1 MYVHSDSSETRG
13 FMITRTRSVVKDE
26 ECVQVIGRNPEG
38 FVIYIDP
45 FLGA

>member
-1 MYVHSDSSETRG
+1 
-13 FMITRTRSVVKDE
+13 VVKDE

-38 FVIYIDP
+38 FVIYIHIDP